1 MGKLHFKQIDPVTLP
16 EKDRHQFEDLSNK
29 IIGAAIEVHRAL
41 ARPPRLSEP
50 RLRLDYVLHLRI
62 DK

>member
-1 MGKLHFKQIDPVTLP
+1 MNIN
-16 EKDRHQFEDLSNK
+16 ELSSK
-29 IIGAAIEVHRAL
+29 IIGAAIEVHKAL

-50 RLRLDYVLHLRI
+50 KLRLDYVLYLCV